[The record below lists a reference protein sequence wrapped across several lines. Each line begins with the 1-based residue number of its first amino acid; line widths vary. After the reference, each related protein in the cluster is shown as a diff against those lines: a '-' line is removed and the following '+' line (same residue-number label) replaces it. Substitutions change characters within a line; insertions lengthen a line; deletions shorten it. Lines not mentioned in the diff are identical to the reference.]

1 MDWTQLS
8 GALSFRDAVI
18 LLRADQNP
26 AGEQAHRPALQQ
38 WCPGLWVSEITQTLK
53 SFFSFIFQ
61 SRFAL
66 NTILCQFQAWS
77 TAGRQWK

>member
-38 WCPGLWVSEITQTLK
+38 WCPGLWVSEITQTLQ
-53 SFFSFIFQ
+53 SFF
-61 SRFAL
+61 
-66 NTILCQFQAWS
+66 
-77 TAGRQWK
+77 